1 LDRVARFNR
10 VLSQPGGHL
19 LLAGKAGVGR
29 RTTTALVAY
38 AHDIEFFS
46 PKMTPRYDD
55 RAFRA
60 DLKRVLAEVGLER
73 KETLLYL
80 EDHQLVTPGILET
93 VNSLL
98 SSGEVPGL
106 FTNAELEQVFGP
118 LKEQMMAEGS
128 MLSPFEFFT
137 ARVRA
142 GTAHRAQHGPG
153 GRRVG
158 RAHRGEPRAVHQVLG
173 ALDGRVER
181 RGHAR
186 RAPDAAA
193 GGVRRERRGR
203 RRRTSSSRCARF
215 NARWAARRGS
225 TSRSWTSTA
234 ASSRASARSTW
245 SPRTT
250 SPRVSPS
257 SRKPPPAV
265 AELSGQAAEQQTLLA
280 EKQQLADE
288 ALSRITVSMSAASE
302 RKKEVESLKE
312 KTRTEEKD
320 LSVQKAGIEDEL
332 KDVQP
337 LIDSARAAVGQIK
350 SDNINEIK
358 SLRTPPEGILAVL
371 EAVLLLMNNPD
382 TSWAG
387 QKKFLGSRGVK
398 EEIINFDAHV
408 VTAKNRE
415 IVRKILKEKEELF
428 EHKNILRVSVAA
440 APLAAWVKAQVK
452 YSLVLEKIAPLEKI
466 LGQLSDSLGHVHA
479 SRRGVRA

>member
-1 LDRVARFNR
+1 M
-10 VLSQPGGHL
+10 
-19 LLAGKAGVGR
+19 
-29 RTTTALVAY
+29 Y
-38 AHDIEFFS
+38 
-46 PKMTPRYDD
+46 
-55 RAFRA
+55 
-60 DLKRVLAEVGLER
+60 KRQSLER
-73 KETLLYL
+73 
-80 EDHQLVTPGILET
+80 
-93 VNSLL
+93 
-98 SSGEVPGL
+98 
-106 FTNAELEQVFGP
+106 
-118 LKEQMMAEGS
+118 
-128 MLSPFEFFT
+128 
-137 ARVRA
+137 
-142 GTAHRAQHGPG
+142 
-153 GRRVG
+153 
-158 RAHRGEPRAVHQVLG
+158 
-173 ALDGRVER
+173 
-181 RGHAR
+181 
-186 RAPDAAA
+186 
-193 GGVRRERRGR
+193 
-203 RRRTSSSRCARF
+203 
-215 NARWAARRGS
+215 
-225 TSRSWTSTA
+225 
-234 ASSRASARSTW
+234 
-245 SPRTT
+245 
-250 SPRVSPS
+250 
-257 SRKPPPAV
+257 PAV

-280 EKQQLADE
+280 EKQRLADE

-312 KTRTEEKD
+312 KTSTEEKD

-466 LGQLSDSLGHVHA
+466 LGQLSDSLDTSTRRVEECERELAALDREVVEMKEEFGRRTSEAEALKLNLKKAEDQLEAAERLLGKLGGEKDRWSEQVISIDVALKALPLNSLLAAGFIAYLPAAAEDRRAATTSRWTEYLGVERFDLRRFMSSESEMLTWKAEGLPGDELSMENAVVILQSTQAPLIIDPSAQASEWLKAHVAKDDAA
-479 SRRGVRA
+479 SLETVTAHDARFANKLELAVRFGKTLIVEEVDKIEPILYLSLIHI